1 MDHLPYSP
9 SLAPSD
15 FRLLEPSK
23 KYLADKQFA
32 TDVNV
37 KQAVTFLKLL
47 KICKEMMLR
56 RNSKQMKKSKEI
68 NGYIVKWRTL
78 KKINRRRMR
87 KRRIK
92 KNKIIYPLS
101 SKTKS
106 MIFTAEMR
114 RVFCQVG
121 TIFACRP
128 SYS

>member
-37 KQAVTFLKLL
+37 KQAVTCLKLL

-56 RNSKQMKKSKEI
+56 RNNKRMTKSKEI
-68 NGYIVKWRTL
+68 NCLHYEVENTEQDKQE
-78 KKINRRRMR
+78 KKEEE
-87 KRRIK
+87 
-92 KNKIIYPLS
+92 KNKKEQNYLS
-101 SKTKS
+101 SFFKHEKYDFHS
-106 MIFTAEMR
+106 GDAASFLSGR
-114 RVFCQVG
+114 NYVYFCM
-121 TIFACRP
+121 
-128 SYS
+128 